1 MIHYRIDS
9 NYPVLLGERAR
20 SRATSSHCSS
30 YLPSSEEGLV
40 DFSKGVS
47 SYSQERLIVLGDRY
61 TRSGDSGT
69 FADSEF
75 DGWRGGFA
83 WLESVHGLRVKPDN
97 SSQFGIILKFFS
109 QIRGESNDIR
119 HGSGR
124 SRHDGQERTIA
135 LIDACH
141 PTDVFG
147 PLLPLPDSSA

>member
-1 MIHYRIDS
+1 MALITCVISELARQAIQPLSTATRLFCTKHQIPPPLTMETASYRIDS

-47 SYSQERLIVLGDRY
+47 SYSQERLTVLGDRY

-97 SSQFGIILKFFS
+97 SSQFGIKPGYS
-109 QIRGESNDIR
+109 
-119 HGSGR
+119 
-124 SRHDGQERTIA
+124 
-135 LIDACH
+135 
-141 PTDVFG
+141 
-147 PLLPLPDSSA
+147 